1 MKTKTKYFGEIEYT
15 KEELLTFPAGLFGF
29 EDEQSFLL
37 LPFSDEGTLF
47 SLQSVKTPEL
57 AFTLMHPFTLS
68 PGYAPVLRDEELKSL
83 GVESSEELY
92 YYVMC
97 TVKEPVGE
105 STINMRCPLAIN
117 PDTRR
122 GMQVILDG
130 DKWEMR
136 HRLAEFEREQDE
148 AGGEEKQE
156 EKPC

>member
-15 KEELLTFPAGLFGF
+15 KEELLTFQSGLFGF

-37 LPFSDEGTLF
+37 LPFSNEGTLF

-68 PGYAPVLRDEELKSL
+68 TAYAPVLREEELAALNAKQ
-83 GVESSEELY
+83 SEELY

-117 PDTRR
+117 PDTRV
-122 GMQVILDG
+122 GMQVILDDESWG
-130 DKWEMR
+130 MR
-136 HRLAEFEREQDE
+136 HKLSEF
-148 AGGEEKQE
+148 EKQE
-156 EKPC
+156 ETTC

>member
-15 KEELLTFPAGLFGF
+15 KEELLTFPTGLFGF
-29 EDEQSFLL
+29 EEEQSFLL
-37 LPFSDEGTLF
+37 LPFSNEGTLY

-68 PGYAPVLRDEELKSL
+68 PAYAPVLRAEELDALDAKQSD
-83 GVESSEELY
+83 ELY

-117 PDTRR
+117 PDTRS
-122 GMQVILDG
+122 GMQVILEDET
-130 DKWEMR
+130 WEMR
-136 HRLAEFEREQDE
+136 HKLAEFEKQ
-148 AGGEEKQE
+148 QE
-156 EKPC
+156 EKTC